1 MQTDWFPNIGRTDE
15 DPENFGHDL
24 RITASTRRTLQRHR
38 ELLKARTLLR
48 TRGESF
54 LFGED
59 SMETEEPPNLQDG
72 SNAESGLLRSGWGN
86 SQLNESRS
94 ELAILPGGACGR
106 SRQGAE
112 DLKVFDFVDATKQL
126 IQKGWNS
133 RLFRKHKLAAYNW
146 SYRAPQPLMDGRYFC
161 RLTAKDI
168 AEPAALQAATIN
180 SGCSIFTPKY
190 GVSAR
195 DTLRENCGIL
205 FFTKDIDLDYNLS
218 LRQMR
223 NTHPKLMSGRYYVPF
238 LAFVRALRRNR
249 VERGQPRRINSRDL
263 LTGAGW
269 LMLLFFL
276 LLFIAIIMADPQE
289 VSGSETKKKQL
300 LIAMI
305 LAPTL
310 AFVLG
315 FGSGA

>member
-1 MQTDWFPNIGRTDE
+1 
-15 DPENFGHDL
+15 
-24 RITASTRRTLQRHR
+24 
-38 ELLKARTLLR
+38 
-48 TRGESF
+48 
-54 LFGED
+54 
-59 SMETEEPPNLQDG
+59 
-72 SNAESGLLRSGWGN
+72 
-86 SQLNESRS
+86 LNESRS

-112 DLKVFDFVDATKQL
+112 DLKVFDFVDSTKQL

-223 NTHPKLMSGRYYVPF
+223 NTHPKLMSGRYYVP
-238 LAFVRALRRNR
+238 
-249 VERGQPRRINSRDL
+249 RINSRDL

-269 LMLLFFL
+269 LMLLVFL
-276 LLFIAIIMADPQE
+276 LLFIGIIMADPQE

-315 FGSGA
+315 FGSGV